1 MYKTIVKK
9 LQKSIKDTLRTFQPG
24 ICKNLR
30 TSQPQKKIT
39 GPYKKKR
46 VYIGLLKMNNLRK
59 VHISLRA
66 IIAPF
71 YHLVA

>member
-1 MYKTIVKK
+1 MISSHCHMKLVLPYTVQCTSIISMYKTIVKK

-30 TSQPQKKIT
+30 TSQPQKKFT

-46 VYIGLLKMNNLRK
+46 V
-59 VHISLRA
+59 
-66 IIAPF
+66 
-71 YHLVA
+71 